1 MRQQYQNFNN
11 MEDWKKD
18 KMVEDIG
25 LKGISLDIDKKEE
38 EEEEEEEEI

>member
-1 MRQQYQNFNN
+1 MLYQYQNFNK

-18 KMVEDIG
+18 KMVGDID

-38 EEEEEEEEI
+38 EEEEEEEEN